1 VRVESA
7 VGKGTTVTCEFPA
20 DQAIHRSAAE

>member
-1 VRVESA
+1 VDVESI

-20 DQAIHRSAAE
+20 DQLAHRNAAE